1 MVNCCVVN
9 CTNYSAKTNK
19 WSKITS
25 YHRIPREK
33 SLQKSWIARV
43 KRDNMPP
50 LENTYVCSEH
60 FTEDCFDSLKES
72 LLPNEKL
79 KRRLKLDAVPSVF
92 PHSNPKRP
100 RQSSEKRAERQHR
113 KELTTKVSD
122 QVSLCSIY
130 CYYSVVGKLE
140 LFIY

>member
-1 MVNCCVVN
+1 
-9 CTNYSAKTNK
+9 
-19 WSKITS
+19 
-25 YHRIPREK
+25 
-33 SLQKSWIARV
+33 
-43 KRDNMPP
+43 MPP

-113 KELTTKVSD
+113 KELTTKISD
-122 QVSLCSIY
+122 QVMLPVEFRRSSASSGNDDDDYNDDGETTSSSSMSDI
-130 CYYSVVGKLE
+130 E
-140 LFIY
+140 T